1 MSTLASRQLAAEHR
15 YHPVTPGYHA
25 QRPEHLDRLAKI
37 EGQVRGLSRMVEQD
51 RYCIDVLTQ
60 ISAATKA
67 LQQVGLLLLDEH
79 IRHCVLDA
87 AEQGGAVA
95 EQRFAELQRAI
106 RQSMRL

>member
-1 MSTLASRQLAAEHR
+1 MTAPANRLMD
-15 YHPVTPGYHA
+15 HPPVSPGYHD
-25 QRPEHLDRLAKI
+25 QQPGHLGRLAKI
-37 EGQVRGLSRMVEQD
+37 EGQVRGLSRMIEQD

-87 AEQGGAVA
+87 AEQGGDIA
-95 EQRFAELQRAI
+95 EQRFDELQATL
-106 RQSMRL
+106 RQTMRL

>member
-1 MSTLASRQLAAEHR
+1 MSALASRRMDH
-15 YHPVTPGYHA
+15 HPVTPGYHD
-25 QRPEHLDRLAKI
+25 QQPGHLGRLAKI
-37 EGQVRGLSRMVEQD
+37 EGQVRGLSRMIEQD

-87 AEQGGAVA
+87 AEQGGHIA
-95 EQRFAELQRAI
+95 EQRFDEVQAAL
-106 RQSMRL
+106 RQTMRL

>member
-1 MSTLASRQLAAEHR
+1 MSALANRQLEPRHDH
-15 YHPVTPGYHA
+15 HPEAPGYLG
-25 QRPEHLDRLAKI
+25 QRSGHLDRLAKI
-37 EGQVRGLSRMVEQD
+37 EGQVRGLSRMIEQD

-87 AEQGGAVA
+87 AEQGGDVA
-95 EQRFAELQRAI
+95 EQRFTELQATI
-106 RQSMRL
+106 RQTLRL

>member
-1 MSTLASRQLAAEHR
+1 MSALANRQLAAAHVP
-15 YHPVTPGYHA
+15 HPVTPGYHG

-37 EGQVRGLSRMVEQD
+37 EGQVRGLSRMIEQD

-60 ISAATKA
+60 ISAVTKA

-87 AEQGGAVA
+87 AEQGGEVA
-95 EQRFAELQRAI
+95 EQRFNELQATI
-106 RQSMRL
+106 RQTLRL